1 MSVRSLAGP
10 RRLGLAAIA
19 IAAVVLTAACGEG
32 QVSGGTAGSADSD
45 SATPTLNVTSQQN
58 RITAEPVPAIA
69 ELVPQ
74 EIRDRGVLRVGTG
87 SGAGAPPFSFTAE
100 DDNTTWI
107 GDEVDI
113 AHLIGNVLDLDVETV
128 PSSWEGLF
136 LGIDSG
142 STDVGISNITVT
154 EARKDL
160 YDFAT
165 YRRDNLAVE
174 VPEAADWTWDS
185 YEDFSGRNVAVGSGT
200 NQEGILVQF
209 SDDLVAA
216 GKDPINIKYYQDQ
229 TAVYGALSSGQIDA
243 YFSPNPISAF
253 HSLQVA
259 GTPAATKII
268 GQYSG
273 AGGDLQGLIGAT
285 VLKGNPL
292 LEPLNEAINSL
303 ISTGEFEQ
311 VLERWNLQDEAVEKS
326 EINPP
331 GLPRDNS

>member
-1 MSVRSLAGP
+1 MSVRSTTGP
-10 RRLGLAAIA
+10 RRFGLAALA
-19 IAAVVLTAACGEG
+19 LAAVLLSAACGEG
-32 QVSGGTAGSADSD
+32 QVSGGTAGSTDTGSG
-45 SATPTLNVTSQQN
+45 TPTLNVTSQQD
-58 RITAEPVPAIA
+58 RITAAPVPAIA
-69 ELVPQ
+69 DLVPQ
-74 EIRDRGVLRVGTG
+74 EIRDRGVLRVGIG

-107 GDEVDI
+107 GDEIDI
-113 AHLIGNVLDLDVETV
+113 AHIIGNVLDLQVETV

-165 YRRDNLAVE
+165 YRKDNLAVE
-174 VPEAADWTWDS
+174 VPESADWTWNS
-185 YEDFSGRNVAVGSGT
+185 YEDFAGRNVAVGSGT
-200 NQEGILVQF
+200 NQEAILVQF
-209 SDDLVAA
+209 SKDLEAE

-253 HSLQVA
+253 HVLQVA

-268 GQYSG
+268 GEYSG
-273 AGGDLQGLIGAT
+273 AGSDLQGWIAAT
-285 VLKGNPL
+285 VRKGNPL

-303 ISTGEFEQ
+303 IATGEYEQ
-311 VLERWNLQDEAVEKS
+311 VLERWNLQGEAVETS

-331 GLPRDNS
+331 GLPRELS